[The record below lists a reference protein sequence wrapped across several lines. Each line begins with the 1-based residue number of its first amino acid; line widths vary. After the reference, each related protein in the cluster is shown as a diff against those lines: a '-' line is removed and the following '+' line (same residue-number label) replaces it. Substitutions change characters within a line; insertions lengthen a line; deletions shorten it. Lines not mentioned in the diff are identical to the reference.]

1 MNLGEPEDIS
11 DILED
16 EFNELKRP
24 KVIIIIITLITKLLL
39 Y

>member
-24 KVIIIIITLITKLLL
+24 KVIIIIIITKLL